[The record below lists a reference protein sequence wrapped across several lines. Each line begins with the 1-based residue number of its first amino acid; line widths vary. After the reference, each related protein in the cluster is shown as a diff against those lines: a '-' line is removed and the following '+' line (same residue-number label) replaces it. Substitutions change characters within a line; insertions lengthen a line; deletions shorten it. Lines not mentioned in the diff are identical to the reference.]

1 MKYFFLSRCDTKSD
15 QLIFNFVAFAAKKH
29 AKFSS
34 IFIWIIFI
42 YFTQMWNKI
51 WSIDLSWLIR
61 SLYLS
66 LNLSYEGSQSIH
78 FTKYVSNPDAFSFK
92 VASIDYSIGISTEIR
107 LSIISIHKYVSYKN
121 AFCSP
126 HLLIWL
132 DIECIQSIHFT
143 EHAAPQ

>member
-1 MKYFFLSRCDTKSD
+1 M
-15 QLIFNFVAFAAKKH
+15 
-29 AKFSS
+29 
-34 IFIWIIFI
+34 
-42 YFTQMWNKI
+42 
-51 WSIDLSWLIR
+51 
-61 SLYLS
+61 S

-92 VASIDYSIGISTEIR
+92 VASIDYSIGISTKIL

-132 DIECIQSIHFT
+132 DIEFIQSIHFT